1 MLSVDFKKYAGFI
14 TISGDANRFTR
25 WITGDRIWTGWS
37 LHFFVKKE
45 LSYKENIDK
54 VNKAVGFAGG
64 QKEAEHRTQLAE
76 SFQTNGTQSIN
87 PKHFKTLEKFQLVI
101 YIH

>member
-14 TISGDANRFTR
+14 TISGDAGKLTR

-45 LSYKENIDK
+45 FSKW
-54 VNKAVGFAGG
+54 GFSKDWCDGPLYYFG
-64 QKEAEHRTQLAE
+64 LGRILLLCY
-76 SFQTNGTQSIN
+76 F
-87 PKHFKTLEKFQLVI
+87 
-101 YIH
+101 